1 MRPSQS
7 QTVKTVFDSFPKEI
21 REKLFELRA
30 LIFETA
36 ASTPGVGEL
45 EESLKWGEPAYSTPQ
60 SKSGSPIRIAFKAA
74 RPNEYAMYFICHTNL
89 IEKFRI
95 AFPQDFNFEGNRAI
109 VFHVSETV
117 PLKELQWCIAAAL
130 TYHKD
135 KSAQRKH

>member
-1 MRPSQS
+1 VRPSQ
-7 QTVKTVFDSFPKEI
+7 TPAVKTVFDSFPPEI
-21 REKLFELRA
+21 REKLFALRA

-36 ASTPGVGEL
+36 ASIAGVGEL

-89 IEKFRI
+89 VDKFRT
-95 AFPQDFNFEGNRAI
+95 AFPHDLNFEGNRAI
-109 VFHVSETV
+109 VFQVTDKV
-117 PLKELQWCIAAAL
+117 PVKELQWCIAAAL

-135 KSAQRKH
+135 KRSLRKN